1 MTVLRGFISALSN
14 GLDKSCLV
22 VAVGFFVLML
32 ALVGVQVMGRYL
44 FRVAP
49 VWTEEAARYC
59 MVWGGL
65 LGATV
70 AYKRMRD
77 PRLVAPPRGKGFS
90 WPTVAKFLRGI
101 GVVIFL
107 GPVLLYSN
115 RFLLRHWDRTSEAL
129 EISTFWVAAAV
140 PVAITVIFVHLL
152 SDFLGLPNHGE
163 GQAQPITSGKK

>member
-1 MTVLRGFISALSN
+1 MTGLKGFISNLSK
-14 GLDKSCLV
+14 GLDKYCLIG
-22 VAVGFFVLML
+22 AVGFFVLML
-32 ALVGVQVMGRYL
+32 ALVGLQVVGRYL

-77 PRLVAPPRGKGFS
+77 PRLVAPPKGHGS
-90 WPTVAKFLRGI
+90 VWPTIAKFLRGI

-115 RFLLRHWDRTSEAL
+115 RFLLRHWDRTSEAI
-129 EISTFWVAAAV
+129 EISTFWVAVAV
-140 PVAITVIFVHLL
+140 PVAIAVIFVHLL
-152 SDFLGLPNHGE
+152 SEFLGIPNPGDE
-163 GQAQPITSGKK
+163 QPKSIR